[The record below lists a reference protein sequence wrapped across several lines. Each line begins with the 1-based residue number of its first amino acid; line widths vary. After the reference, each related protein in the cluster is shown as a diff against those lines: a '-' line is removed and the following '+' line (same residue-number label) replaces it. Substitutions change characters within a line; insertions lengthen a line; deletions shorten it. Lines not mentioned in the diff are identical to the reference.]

1 MTDSNAADVYSFGIM
16 LWAMV
21 VGKEPYEDVE
31 NMVQLALQVTQ
42 QDKRPPIV
50 PGIPPMLATIMQ
62 ACWALLAQGA
72 ADEAH
77 IQGAAGACVVVVPP
91 TQLTLVVLCR
101 RCVRWWRWR
110 WRWHSRSALP

>member
-50 PGIPPMLATIMQ
+50 PGIPSMLATIMQ
-62 ACWALLAQGA
+62 ACWHKEPLMRPTFKVLPLLA
-72 ADEAH
+72 
-77 IQGAAGACVVVVPP
+77 
-91 TQLTLVVLCR
+91 LVLC
-101 RCVRWWRWR
+101 
-110 WRWHSRSALP
+110 LPHN